1 MSAAVADERFVS
13 HRWSNQSTLYR
24 WGRASWLAIGII
36 ALAAIVYSALATL
49 TGLVVPLVIATVVGM
64 LATPAVDWLERYR
77 VPRMAGAALVM
88 LGLMAAILGSIAL
101 AVKGVLDQGDEVSRM
116 LTAGVDH
123 VDTWLESLQIDIG
136 VADDRV
142 GEAKQFGIDLI
153 PGLASWFTSVFSSA
167 LAFLGGAFLGLFL
180 LYFILTDWERLRR
193 WVGSHLGVDTEL
205 GEGIVEDATSVIRQ
219 GFAVL
224 SLTSVVTAVL
234 IGITMTL
241 LGLPLA
247 FTVALVTF
255 VTSYV
260 PYLGAIVSATFACL
274 VALGTGDTTKALIL
288 LVVILVVQNGVQT
301 VMTAK
306 LTSDKLSLHPM
317 VSLMSTIVG
326 ASLAGFLGATLSSP
340 VLAMMIRITKRVQQH
355 RPRSVEVPPSTP

>member
-1 MSAAVADERFVS
+1 M
-13 HRWSNQSTLYR
+13 
-24 WGRASWLAIGII
+24 AIGVI

-49 TGLVVPLVIATVVGM
+49 TGLVIPLVLATVVGM
-64 LATPAVDWLERYR
+64 LATPAVDWLEQQRI
-77 VPRMAGAALVM
+77 PRSVGAVVVM
-88 LGLMAAILGSIAL
+88 LGLLGVIVGSVTL
-101 AVKGVLDQGDEVSRM
+101 AVNGVLDQGAEISRS

-123 VDTWLESLQIDIG
+123 IDSWLQGLDIDIG

-142 GEAKQFGIDLI
+142 DQARQFGLDLI
-153 PGLASWFTSVFSSA
+153 PGLATWFTSVFSS
-167 LAFLGGAFLGLFL
+167 LFAFVAGTFLGLFL

-224 SLTSVVTAVL
+224 TLTSIVTAVL
-234 IGITMTL
+234 IGITMGI

-260 PYLGAIVSATFACL
+260 PYLGAIVSASFACL
-274 VALGTGDTTKALIL
+274 VALGAGDTTKALVL
-288 LVVILVVQNGVQT
+288 LVVILVVQNVVQT
-301 VMTAK
+301 VMTTK
-306 LTSDKLSLHPM
+306 LTSDKLSLHPI
-317 VSLMSTIVG
+317 VSLISTIVG
-326 ASLAGFLGATLSSP
+326 AALAGFLGATLSSP
-340 VLAMMIRITKRVQQH
+340 ILAMAIRITKRVQQH
-355 RPRSVEVPPSTP
+355 RLRPSEVQPPVP